1 MNKLF
6 STYLQISN
14 TLPLS
19 KKEKKNVLKFQ
30 MEVEQVEF

>member
-6 STYLQISN
+6 STYLQISH

-19 KKEKKNVLKFQ
+19 KKEKNFFLNFKRKVSK
-30 MEVEQVEF
+30 